1 MAILSKVKRY
11 TYSFNVV
18 VRAKLKE
25 TCRFNGLYAI
35 VGGVKIKEDITQIYL
50 SKGKRTNMLQKRQ
63 TVFQS
68 PMWSESKEKTPNS
81 QR

>member
-18 VRAKLKE
+18 VRAKLNSS
-25 TCRFNGLYAI
+25 FDGLYAI

-50 SKGKRTNMLQKRQ
+50 SKGKRTNMLQKRE